1 MRETTT
7 RKQMRVSKPVAG
19 KRCRTGEPEVAELMG
34 DYLGEEGRK
43 GAGRDTLKTYSH
55 QLRRFNRFLEAE
67 HLEIRILTYRD
78 AREYKLFLRRWETPK
93 GSLLSS
99 SSVQGYLV
107 RADRFCGF
115 LKSRG
120 LVMIN
125 PFLGVKGVK
134 KETVLPRRPISEVKM
149 DGLLTFLSLWWEDD
163 SGFSVQVGRYLA
175 HVIAEIMYS
184 SGLRAFETASLAA
197 DDIDL
202 VRGEIILRRGKGMSS
217 RLVFIS
223 SYACEVLQIY
233 LDEIR
238 PLILRG
244 HTKKSAALFG
254 VGPDQFKFRLNAR
267 LKEASGILG
276 IPKQTSHS
284 FRHAFGSHLL
294 RGGCDIRKIQALLGH
309 RSIETT
315 QIYTKLEKEDLRSVL
330 NTYHPHR
337 LQRVTHG
344 L

>member
-1 MRETTT
+1 M
-7 RKQMRVSKPVAG
+7 SKVVAG
-19 KRCRTGEPEVAELMG
+19 RSCLTGEPAAEDLMR
-34 DYLGEEGRK
+34 DYLGEEMRK
-43 GAGRDTLKTYSH
+43 GANRDTLKTYTH

-67 HLEIRILTYRD
+67 HLEFRILTYRD
-78 AREYKLFLRRWETPK
+78 AREYKLFLRRWQTPK

-99 SSVQGYLV
+99 SSIQGYLV
-107 RADRFCGF
+107 RADRFCEF
-115 LKSRG
+115 LKSSG

-125 PFLGVKGVK
+125 PFLGVKSVK
-134 KETVLPRRPISEVKM
+134 KETVLPRRPISEMKM
-149 DGLLTFLSLWWEDD
+149 DSLLTFLSIWWEDD
-163 SGFSVQVGRYLA
+163 TGFSVQVGRYLA

-184 SGLRAFETASLAA
+184 TGLRAFETATLTA

-202 VRGEIILRRGKGMSS
+202 VRGEIVLRKGKGEKS

-244 HTKKSAALFG
+244 HTKKSKTLFG

-330 NTYHPHR
+330 NTYHPHQ
-337 LQRVTHG
+337 LQRVTNG
-344 L
+344 S